1 MQPRVQAIANA
12 PACKGKVVVIERG
25 GCAFYYK
32 AKRAVFAGS
41 RQRIT
46 ASSHSYCSLANC
58 ADRPGANRGHAGFA
72 RGFARSVDC
81 AHDAGADVNAS
92 SSARLRLAFSFHV
105 HACVRA
111 CRSVQT
117 VRCGMD
123 G

>member
-12 PACKGKVVVIERG
+12 LACKGKVVVIERG

-72 RGFARSVDC
+72 RSVDC

-92 SSARLRLAFSFHV
+92 SSARLRLALSFHV
-105 HACVRA
+105 HTCVRA